1 MEKTINY
8 FETFPQVIEHNCEKT
23 VLHEESL
30 TTLFSQACLKE
41 LTTLEGRIHG
51 IKIVFGLK
59 YNVPVYIND
68 YLLFFKIT
76 VSSNQYWFNYFQI
89 NDVQKKNQQTL
100 IIFKN
105 KDSLLIDKSFRI
117 FRNTY
122 EKAMLI
128 ADYKNGLH

>member
-8 FETFPQVIEHNCEKT
+8 FETYPQVIEHHCEKT
-23 VLHEESL
+23 VLHKESL
-30 TTLFSQACLKE
+30 AYLFSQACLRE
-41 LTTLEGRIHG
+41 LTTLEGRIRG

-76 VSSNQYWFNYFQI
+76 SGPNQYWINFFQI
-89 NDVQKKNQQTL
+89 YDIQKKDQQTL
-100 IIFKN
+100 VIFKN
-105 KDSLLIDKSFRI
+105 KDYLLINKSFRI
-117 FRNTY
+117 FRKTY